1 MAGTQNKTL
10 SLRRMAVHPRQGSFI
25 LLQEAKCIHLLL
37 VVEES
42 LVALSVNLSLHREVW
57 EEAASLTVL
66 NSLF

>member
-1 MAGTQNKTL
+1 
-10 SLRRMAVHPRQGSFI
+10 MAVHPRQGSFI
-25 LLQEAKCIHLLL
+25 LLREAKCIHLLL